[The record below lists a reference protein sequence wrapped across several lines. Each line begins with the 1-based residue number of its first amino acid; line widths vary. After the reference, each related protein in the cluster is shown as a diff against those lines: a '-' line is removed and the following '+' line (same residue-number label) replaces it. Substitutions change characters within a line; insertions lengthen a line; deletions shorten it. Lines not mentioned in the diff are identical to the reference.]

1 MSDTIT
7 KAFNRSGATQ
17 AREHFIYSRLLTEFD
32 ILVFFTNLILMEFE
46 VRYLAIFLLFSVLDG
61 VEYFWKGSLH
71 KNILSILEFLKAPF
85 LVLHFSHYTLMTFLM
100 MLSVRLLSMLIRA
113 YTRHWTGPRSG
124 LLISVLGK
132 LNWFCLMALITLVL
146 LM

>member
-1 MSDTIT
+1 MIASIVLGLLNQLQISSQLYVSDAIT

-32 ILVFFTNLILMEFE
+32 ILVFFTNLSLMEFE
-46 VRYLAIFLLFSVLDG
+46 VRYLATFLLFSVLDG

-113 YTRHWTGPRSG
+113 YTRHCG
-124 LLISVLGK
+124 LGQEVA
-132 LNWFCLMALITLVL
+132 C
-146 LM
+146 